1 MSAHGQLTSATAGSI
16 TGELN
21 DQSYDVYY
29 DHGQVAEFVGKIVV
43 SLDEE
48 LTKKKAI
55 SQLDI
60 AVVERETNKA
70 IALIE
75 IEETT
80 NNPKTL
86 IGDLLA
92 MLMGNAAY
100 CPGKKKVD
108 VDEWTSLIVSGKGS
122 GHEEKNRYI
131 LDMANLTWS
140 ALGTSNCRIGKLVIE
155 TFKDKEALKAVL
167 LVQIEAAIKRNTY
180 KN

>member
-1 MSAHGQLTSATAGSI
+1 MKTHGQLTSDTARSI

-21 DQSYDVYY
+21 DLGYDVYY
-29 DHGQVAEFVGKIVV
+29 DHGQAAEFVGKIVV

-60 AVVERETNKA
+60 AVIERETNKA

-86 IGDLLA
+86 IGDLVA
-92 MLMGNAAY
+92 VLMGNAVY

-108 VDEWTSLIVSGKGS
+108 VGEWTSLIVIGKGS

-131 LDMANLTWS
+131 LDMANLARS

-155 TFKDKEALKAVL
+155 TFMGKEDLGEVL
-167 LVQIEAAIKRNTY
+167 LKQIEAAIKRNTC

>member
-1 MSAHGQLTSATAGSI
+1 MSAHGQLTSENARSI

-21 DQSYDVYY
+21 DLGYDVYY
-29 DHGQVAEFVGKIVV
+29 DHGVAAEFVGKIVV
-43 SLDEE
+43 TMYEK
-48 LTKKKAI
+48 LTKKNEI

-60 AVVERETNKA
+60 AVIKRETNKA

-80 NNPKTL
+80 KNPKTL

-92 MLMGNAAY
+92 VLMGNTVY

-108 VDEWTSLIVSGKGS
+108 VGEWTSLIVIGRGS
-122 GHEEKNRYI
+122 SHEEKNQHI
-131 LDMANLTWS
+131 LEMANKVMS

-155 TFKDKEALKAVL
+155 TFMGKEDLREVL
-167 LVQIEAAIKRNTY
+167 FKQIEAAIKRN
-180 KN
+180 K